1 MRILMV
7 TLQRESDVVL
17 TRQRAR
23 QIAEMLGF
31 ETQDQTR
38 IATAVSEIARNALTY
53 AGGGNVEFHLEGQT
67 RPQVLQVSVRDQ
79 GPGIPHLQ
87 AILDGQY
94 QSPTGLGLGLR
105 GAQRLMDQ
113 VHIASTPGQG
123 TTVRLQKLL
132 PHQAPVLTGRRLHQF
147 VDTLTQQRPH
157 DPLTEVQQQNQEL
170 LHTLEA
176 LRARQDDL
184 LRLNRE
190 LEDTN
195 RGVVALYAE
204 LDEQAEHLR
213 RADELKSRFLSNMS
227 HEFRTPVNSILSLTR
242 LLLDHTDGALT
253 DEQTKQV
260 SYIGVAA
267 NALSELINDL
277 LDLAKIEAGKL
288 TVRPAPF
295 AVSDLFSALRGMLR
309 PLLVADSVV
318 LVFDEPGDLP
328 LITSDEGK
336 VSQILRNFLS
346 NALKFTEQGEI
357 QVPATLTPAGNA
369 VVFAVTDTGIGIA
382 PEDQEIIFEEF
393 TQIAHPLQQRV
404 KGTGL
409 GLPLC
414 KKLAELLGG
423 SVAVRSVPG
432 VGSTFSTT
440 IPLQYRDASTA
451 PGAAADAWERDPARL
466 PVLIVEDHAETQ
478 FIYEKF
484 LEGSRFQPLPARTLR
499 EAEEALVRVRPQ
511 AIILDILLPGRDTW
525 TFLAALKSQDAT
537 KDIPVLVATTVE
549 DQRKGWALG
558 ADAYAIK
565 PITRAWLL
573 GELQQ
578 RTGQS
583 PWPHVLVIDDEEMAR
598 YIFKQFLAGAPYF
611 VDEAASGSEGVQRA
625 RSDRPQVIVLDLL
638 MPGMDGYEV
647 LRRLQAD
654 PVTQGIPVI
663 IVTSRVLTP
672 AEQTQLAGQ
681 TTAILAKGT
690 LSREKVQD
698 ALAAALGGTP

>member
-7 TLQRESDVVL
+7 TLQREPDVVL
-17 TRQRAR
+17 IRQRAR
-23 QIAEMLGF
+23 QIAQLLGF
-31 ETQDQTR
+31 DVQDQTR
-38 IATAVSEIARNALTY
+38 IATAVSEVARNALAY
-53 AGGGNVEFHLEGQT
+53 AGGGNVEFHVEGQT
-67 RPQVLQVSVRDQ
+67 RPQLLQVSVSDH

-87 AILDGQY
+87 EILAGQY
-94 QSPTGLGLGLR
+94 QSSTGTGLGLR
-105 GAQRLMDQ
+105 GAHRLMDQ
-113 VHIASTPGQG
+113 VHIASVPGQG

-132 PHQAPVLTGRRLHQF
+132 PRQAPLLTGRRLHQL
-147 VDTLTQQRPH
+147 VDALAQQRPH

-176 LRARQDDL
+176 LRAHQDDL

-204 LDEQAEHLR
+204 VDEQAEHLR

-242 LLLDHTDGALT
+242 LLLDYTDGALT
-253 DEQTKQV
+253 DEQNKQV
-260 SYIGVAA
+260 SYIRIAA
-267 NALSELINDL
+267 EALSELINDL

-295 AVSDLFSALRGMLR
+295 PISDLFSALRGMLR
-309 PLLVADSVV
+309 PLLVTDSVT
-318 LVFDEPGDLP
+318 LVFDEPDDLP
-328 LITSDEGK
+328 VLSSDEGK

-357 QVPATLTPAGNA
+357 RVSATLRPAGDA
-369 VVFAVTDTGIGIA
+369 VVFAVADTGIGIT
-382 PEDQEIIFEEF
+382 PEDQEVIFEEF
-393 TQIAHPLQQRV
+393 IQIAHPLQQRV

-414 KKLAELLGG
+414 KKLAALLGG
-423 SVAVRSVPG
+423 SVVVRSAPG
-432 VGSTFSTT
+432 VGSTFCAT
-440 IPLQYRDASTA
+440 IPLQYREANTA
-451 PGAAADAWERDPARL
+451 PGAAADAWERDPARV

-484 LEGSRFQPLPARTLR
+484 LQGSRFQPLPARTLR
-499 EAEEALVRVRPQ
+499 EAEEALVRVQPQ

-537 KDIPVLVATTVE
+537 KDIPILVVTTVA
-549 DQRKGWALG
+549 DQQKGWALG

-565 PITRAWLL
+565 PITREWLL
-573 GELQQ
+573 GALQQ
-578 RTGQS
+578 RTGQ
-583 PWPHVLVIDDEEMAR
+583 PLWPRVLVIDDEEMAR
-598 YIFKQFLAGAPYF
+598 YIFKQFLAGAPYL
-611 VDEAASGSEGVQRA
+611 VDEAAAGPEGVQRA

-672 AEQTQLAGQ
+672 AEQAQLAGQ
-681 TTAILAKGT
+681 TAAILTKGT
-690 LSREKVQD
+690 LSRQTVQD
-698 ALAAALGGTP
+698 ALAAALGTP

>member
-1 MRILMV
+1 M
-7 TLQRESDVVL
+7 
-17 TRQRAR
+17 
-23 QIAEMLGF
+23 
-31 ETQDQTR
+31 
-38 IATAVSEIARNALTY
+38 
-53 AGGGNVEFHLEGQT
+53 
-67 RPQVLQVSVRDQ
+67 
-79 GPGIPHLQ
+79 
-87 AILDGQY
+87 
-94 QSPTGLGLGLR
+94 
-105 GAQRLMDQ
+105 
-113 VHIASTPGQG
+113 
-123 TTVRLQKLL
+123 
-132 PHQAPVLTGRRLHQF
+132 
-147 VDTLTQQRPH
+147 
-157 DPLTEVQQQNQEL
+157 
-170 LHTLEA
+170 
-176 LRARQDDL
+176 
-184 LRLNRE
+184 
-190 LEDTN
+190 
-195 RGVVALYAE
+195 
-204 LDEQAEHLR
+204 
-213 RADELKSRFLSNMS
+213 
-227 HEFRTPVNSILSLTR
+227 
-242 LLLDHTDGALT
+242 
-253 DEQTKQV
+253 
-260 SYIGVAA
+260 
-267 NALSELINDL
+267 
-277 LDLAKIEAGKL
+277 
-288 TVRPAPF
+288 
-295 AVSDLFSALRGMLR
+295 
-309 PLLVADSVV
+309 
-318 LVFDEPGDLP
+318 
-328 LITSDEGK
+328 
-336 VSQILRNFLS
+336 
-346 NALKFTEQGEI
+346 
-357 QVPATLTPAGNA
+357 
-369 VVFAVTDTGIGIA
+369 TDTGIGIA

-423 SVAVRSVPG
+423 SVAVRSAPG
-432 VGSTFSTT
+432 VGSTFSAT

-451 PGAAADAWERDPARL
+451 PGAAADAWERDPARV

-565 PITRAWLL
+565 PITREWLL